1 MSEGKAPRIDLIIA
15 NPELRKQLQELA
27 VVDLEKF
34 LQKCN
39 IDQVQI
45 FICAELE
52 KSRSHQAIV
61 NSLARHGVQIARSS
75 VGERCKKCP

>member
-1 MSEGKAPRIDLIIA
+1 MSDEQPRINLIIA
-15 NPELRKQLQELA
+15 NPELRRQLQEMA
-27 VVDLEKF
+27 VVDLERF
-34 LQKCN
+34 LQKCK

-61 NSLARHGVQIARSS
+61 NSLARHGITIARSS
-75 VGERCKKCP
+75 VGEKCKKCP